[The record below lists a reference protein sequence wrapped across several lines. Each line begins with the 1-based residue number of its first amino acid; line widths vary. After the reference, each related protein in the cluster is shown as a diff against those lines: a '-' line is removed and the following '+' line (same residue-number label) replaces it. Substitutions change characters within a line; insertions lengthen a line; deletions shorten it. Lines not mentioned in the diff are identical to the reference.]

1 MTWSIWFSTP
11 REDQQPVLDFIK
23 KEQKKR
29 EEENAKKQTTLN
41 IR

>member
-1 MTWSIWFSTP
+1 MTWSTWFSTP

-23 KEQKKR
+23 NEQKKR
-29 EEENAKKQTTLN
+29 EENAKKQTTLN